1 MSIGN
6 FGLSFVIIPN
16 PRKYTQHN
24 PIPNREKISK
34 GLNTEILC
42 QKSHDIEV
50 FIIKYGNP
58 IVRGS
63 LIVRSLGD
71 SKKIHI
77 ISISAY
83 KSQANHAFC
92 QKVLINDHWSK
103 TGLNGPRPDLMESVA
118 QLIFQILDW
127 FNKNI
132 WHFWISDS
140 TNATTATTWL
150 RNICL
155 AYPDLYHVNHNIWF
169 ITGELVY
176 LTCSKMYFL
185 VV

>member
-1 MSIGN
+1 MAIGI

-24 PIPNREKISK
+24 PIPNRENISK

-63 LIVRSLGD
+63 LIVRSLID
-71 SKKIHI
+71 SKNIHC

-140 TNATTATTWL
+140 TNATIATTWL

-155 AYPDLYHVNHNIWF
+155 AYVSR
-169 ITGELVY
+169 E
-176 LTCSKMYFL
+176 S
-185 VV
+185 